1 MRIASIVGAR
11 PNFVKIAPLM
21 EAMRARPEVEPV
33 LIHTGQHY
41 DARMSDSF
49 MEQLGIPVPDLHLG
63 IGSGSHARQTGE
75 TMMALERHF
84 EEDRPDLVLV
94 VGDVNSTLAAA
105 LVASKAGIPV
115 AHVEAGL
122 RSFDRSMPE
131 EVNRIVT
138 DALSDYLFV
147 TERSALENLE
157 REGVDPGKVF
167 LVGNVMIDTL
177 LKNRGRAESL
187 RVAEGLGVQGG
198 EYALVTLHRPSNVDD
213 AGSLSRLLEVLR
225 WLAGE
230 LPVIFPVHPRTRHA
244 LERFGLWEGLSGT
257 PGITLLEPQGY
268 LEFLCLTSQA
278 RVVLTDSGGLQ
289 EETTALGIPCLT
301 LRENTERPIT
311 VTDGSN
317 QVVGTDPERVRA
329 AVRGVLARGEV
340 EQRRPELWDGK
351 TAERIVAIL
360 IEELGGRVARVSAG
374 G

>member
-1 MRIASIVGAR
+1 MRIANIVGAR

-21 EAMRARPEVEPV
+21 DAMRARPELDPI

-41 DARMSDSF
+41 DARMSDQF
-49 MEQLGIPVPDLHLG
+49 MDQLGIPEPDLHLG
-63 IGSGSHARQTGE
+63 IGSGTHARQTGE
-75 TMMALERHF
+75 AMIALERHF

-105 LVASKAGIPV
+105 LVAAKAGIPV

-122 RSFDRSMPE
+122 RSFDRGMPE
-131 EVNRIVT
+131 EINRIVT

-157 REGVDPGKVF
+157 REGVDPAKVF

-177 LKNRGRAESL
+177 LKNRDRAESL
-187 RVAEGLGVQGG
+187 RVAERLGARPG

-213 AGSLSRLLEVLR
+213 RSTLSGLLEALEWV
-225 WLAGE
+225 AGE
-230 LPVIFPVHPRTRHA
+230 LPVIFPVHPRTRKS
-244 LERFGLWEGLSGT
+244 LERFGLWDGLAGT
-257 PGITLLEPQGY
+257 DGIVLLEPQGY
-268 LEFLCLTSQA
+268 LEFLCLSSQA

-311 VTDGSN
+311 VTEGSN
-317 QVVGTDPERVRA
+317 QVVGTDPDRVREVVA
-329 AVRGVLARGEV
+329 EVLAGRGVEL
-340 EQRRPELWDGK
+340 RRPEFWDGRA
-351 TAERIVAIL
+351 AERIVEIL
-360 IEELGGRVARVSAG
+360 IESLGKQAA
-374 G
+374 